1 MRLDLIWSDPESAE
15 IIKASGAKIGSFGIE
30 TLHDRAGRKVGKGL
44 GKERIIETLENL
56 KKVWANDVLR
66 HAFFIA
72 GLPDEPKES
81 IEATMAW
88 TESTDLLYS
97 VSWAPLWITPPDHKT
112 FVLEQ
117 SMNAIDA
124 DNDKYGI
131 EWISTNNWI
140 NQQGVTFAEASKM
153 CTDFYNNSTHSCSH
167 GIRITFT
174 DYANL
179 RTAGMTHDD
188 IVELKGI
195 ADSRGTL
202 DPFLK
207 NMREKIDRRLHL
219 VLELK
224 D

>member
-1 MRLDLIWSDPESAE
+1 MLI
-15 IIKASGAKIGSFGIE
+15 
-30 TLHDRAGRKVGKGL
+30 
-44 GKERIIETLENL
+44 
-56 KKVWANDVLR
+56 

-97 VSWAPLWITPPDHKT
+97 VTWAPLWITPPDHKT

-117 SMNAIDA
+117 NMNAITK

-131 EWISTNNWI
+131 DWISANNWI
-140 NQQGVTFAEASKM
+140 NKQGVTFAEVSKM
-153 CTDFYNNSTHSCSH
+153 CTDFYHNSTRSCPH
-167 GIRITFT
+167 GIRISFT

-188 IVELKGI
+188 IVELKGMT
-195 ADSRGTL
+195 DSRGKINS
-202 DPFLK
+202 FLE
-207 NMREKIDRRLHL
+207 NVREKIDRRLHL